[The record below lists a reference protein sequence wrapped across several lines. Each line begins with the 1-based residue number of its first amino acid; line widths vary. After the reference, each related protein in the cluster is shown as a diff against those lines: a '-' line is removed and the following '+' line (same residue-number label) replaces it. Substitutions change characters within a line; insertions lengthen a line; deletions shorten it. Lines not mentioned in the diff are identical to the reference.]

1 VTLTIG
7 FVVVAAT
14 TAFLDASCDYASAL
28 SQNLQL
34 LLNKEKTQEKEMFIC
49 VTCVQ
54 LIICCQQF
62 TDVKLLLLTVPVR

>member
-34 LLNKEKTQEKEMFIC
+34 LMNKEKTQEKEMF
-49 VTCVQ
+49 TCVQ